1 MRLLPNLKTLF
12 VVTAV
17 VAGIASRLE
26 AASIVTVPTG
36 LAPGSQ
42 YRLVFVTNS
51 AYQLQST
58 SISTYNND
66 VATEAAAIAQ
76 LAALG
81 ATWYAIASTDADSAA
96 SNIGASASTV
106 GIYLLDGATLVANGT
121 GTAGSGLFSGRLL
134 APINLTELGTAPFT
148 DTIWTGSN
156 ADGTSN
162 ASGNALAPLRHVIT
176 GITSYYTFGG
186 WIDFGTGGAQAQPF
200 YGISSV
206 LTVPGAAA
214 VPEPA
219 TTALAALGLAS
230 LFAALR
236 LRKQRNLLANPTD
249 R

>member
-1 MRLLPNLKTLF
+1 MFSLKSLC
-12 VVTAV
+12 VLSIAL
-17 VAGIASRLE
+17 AGIVVPME
-26 AASIVTVPTG
+26 ASIITVPTG

-66 VATEAAAIAQ
+66 VATEAATITQ

-96 SNIGASASTV
+96 SNIGASASNV
-106 GIYLLDGATLVANGT
+106 GLYLLDGATLVANGT
-121 GTAGSGLFSGRLL
+121 GTTGSGLFSGRLL
-134 APINLTELGTAPFT
+134 APINLTELGTTPFT
-148 DTIWTGSN
+148 DVIWTGSN
-156 ADGTSN
+156 ADGTTKG
-162 ASGNALAPLRHVIT
+162 AVFLDGALAPFRHVAT
-176 GITSYYTFGG
+176 GRTEYYTFGG
-186 WIDFGTGGAQAQPF
+186 WIDWYSEGAAAQPF

-230 LFAALR
+230 LFGALR
-236 LRKQRNLLANPTD
+236 LRKQRNLLAN
-249 R
+249 